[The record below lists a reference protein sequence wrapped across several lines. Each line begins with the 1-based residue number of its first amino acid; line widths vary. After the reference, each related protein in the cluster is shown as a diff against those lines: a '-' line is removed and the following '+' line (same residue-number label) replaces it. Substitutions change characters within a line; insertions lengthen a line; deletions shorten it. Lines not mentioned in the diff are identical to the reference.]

1 VDGLKID
8 KTFVDVLDGS
18 EHGAAMIRTIV
29 GLANALHVDVIAE
42 GIESR
47 HQADELLRLGCM
59 RGQGYHFGEPL
70 PAAKVPALFG
80 NTLPLPPVPAEEP
93 KDNTG

>member
-1 VDGLKID
+1 M
-8 KTFVDVLDGS
+8 LDGS
-18 EHGAAMIRTIV
+18 EHGTAMIRTIV

-70 PAAKVPALFG
+70 SAARVPALFG
-80 NTLPLPPVPAEEP
+80 NTLPLPKLDPEDAEAA
-93 KDNTG
+93 KDSTG